1 MPQHKSAKKR
11 SRQSI
16 RKKAIRSNFE
26 SKLKSSIKELLQNKD
41 LKDKKKGEDMLQR
54 VNSLIFKAVKRGIL
68 KKNKA
73 SKKVSSFSRMLRHN

>member
-16 RKKAIRSNFE
+16 RKKEIRSNLE
-26 SKLKSSIKELLQNKD
+26 SRLKSSIKELLQNKE
-41 LKDKKKGEDMLQR
+41 LKDDKKGQEMLQR
-54 VNSLIFKAVKRGIL
+54 VNSLIFKAVKRGII

-73 SKKVSSFSRMLRHN
+73 SKKVSSFSRLLRHN